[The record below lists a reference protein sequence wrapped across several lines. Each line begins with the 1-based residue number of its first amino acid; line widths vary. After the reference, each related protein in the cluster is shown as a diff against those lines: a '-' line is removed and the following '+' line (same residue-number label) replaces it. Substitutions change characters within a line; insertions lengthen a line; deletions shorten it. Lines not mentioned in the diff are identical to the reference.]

1 MNVFPLARLKTLR
14 GCKGQNRKLLSP
26 LRNRSHITTQ
36 TPADGAHGDHHR
48 PPAEGP
54 WGLLLA
60 KHIEPHPL
68 LDIRPDDVSRDKMV
82 NELKT
87 FRPTRCVATAFYP
100 IRPQRQRD
108 PKDGYEMP
116 SFALMIFHRRVLNLY
131 PRIGFYFL
139 VGIFPSPAA
148 LSCSTIF
155 EVMGDQNIILPFGRK
170 DAAKRRRCAG
180 P

>member
-1 MNVFPLARLKTLR
+1 MNSFPLARLKTLR
-14 GCKGQNRKLLSP
+14 GCKGQNRRLLSP
-26 LRNRSHITTQ
+26 LRNRSHNTTQ

-68 LDIRPDDVSRDKMV
+68 LDIRPDDVSRDRMV

-87 FRPTRCVATAFYP
+87 FRPTRCVATAFGP
-100 IRPQRQRD
+100 ISPQPQRD
-108 PKDGYEMP
+108 PKD
-116 SFALMIFHRRVLNLY
+116 SDAIIRVDDFSPKSSKSV
-131 PRIGFYFL
+131 PRGVPIYFL
-139 VGIFPSPAA
+139 VDIFPSPAA